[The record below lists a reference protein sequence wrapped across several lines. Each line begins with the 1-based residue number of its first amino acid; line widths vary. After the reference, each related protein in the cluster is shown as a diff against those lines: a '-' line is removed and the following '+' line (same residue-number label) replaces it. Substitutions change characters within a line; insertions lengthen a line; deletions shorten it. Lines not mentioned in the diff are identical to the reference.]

1 MAIQSTRRSAANP
14 YVTGGPSRYFQTRG
28 GTSSIPVT
36 GIRTGA
42 NVSVGG
48 GKGGAPAAKGASAEA
63 PKVPTGVEPGEP
75 SAPEYNPIIDAETM
89 SPPVDPNRQEAIANQ
104 ARAPRF
110 AIGNP
115 GVGSIDLGSLLS
127 AKPTEGFDPKAPIG
141 GANVPFQETK
151 GVGGYFRRLFGD
163 TANEQNVAAQQAQA
177 AEWKAEDTLAKQR
190 QAKREDLDYEIAAR
204 NKESARQFDIEQK
217 RLADKAIQDEIK
229 GYDDEA
235 VKLAREGNEAVL
247 KDADMVRKERA
258 DADKLALE
266 ERKVKLAED
275 VANKARY
282 RTIQTEKGGATVIDE
297 HTGKPLRTY
306 HPPTIGMITDPKTGK
321 ETAGNIPGRWEE
333 HTERPKLP
341 ANLIGGGAQVNRAD
355 GNTFGGPLP
364 PDAGAAVTPMRSA
377 LMPMDES
384 NRPSQRMVPVQEEEN
399 IDPYQLQRTTPSM
412 GTMVEPAGAAARRR
426 ARYLSPNMPGWSLG
440 Q

>member
-1 MAIQSTRRSAANP
+1 MASSLNKYAQNIARARYATPTIPA
-14 YVTGGPSRYFQTRG
+14 TGVRTSRAKI
-28 GTSSIPVT
+28 S
-36 GIRTGA
+36 
-42 NVSVGG
+42 VSGD
-48 GKGGAPAAKGASAEA
+48 KGGSAPSARAASAE
-63 PKVPTGVEPGEP
+63 PTKVPTGVEPGELT
-75 SAPEYNPIIDAETM
+75 APEYNPITDAETM
-89 SPPVDPNRQEAIANQ
+89 SPPVDPNRQEAILNQ

-110 AIGNP
+110 SVGNP
-115 GVGSIDLGSLLS
+115 NVGNIDLGSLLS
-127 AKPTEGFDPKAPIG
+127 AKPTEGFDPNAPIG
-141 GANVPFQETK
+141 GQNVPFQETK
-151 GVGGYFRRLFGD
+151 GVGGFFRRMFGD
-163 TANEQNVAAQQAQA
+163 TANEQNIAAQQQQA

-190 QAKREDLDYEIAAR
+190 QARKEDIAEEIRLREEGPTKRFEA
-204 NKESARQFDIEQK
+204 EQK
-217 RLADKAIQDEIK
+217 RLKDKEIRDEIARE
-229 GYDDEA
+229 DA
-235 VKLAREGNEAVL
+235 INLQLAREGE
-247 KDADMVRKERA
+247 KDILSDIDMARKEKA
-258 DADKLALE
+258 EADKLALE

-321 ETAGNIPGRWEE
+321 ETVGSVPGRWEE
-333 HTERPKLP
+333 YTERPKLP
-341 ANLIGGGAQVNRAD
+341 ANLIGNGAQVDRAT
-355 GNTFGGPLP
+355 GATFGGPLP
-364 PDAGAAVTPMRSA
+364 SDAGAAVTPTRSA

-412 GTMVEPAGAAARRR
+412 GTMMEPAGAAARRR